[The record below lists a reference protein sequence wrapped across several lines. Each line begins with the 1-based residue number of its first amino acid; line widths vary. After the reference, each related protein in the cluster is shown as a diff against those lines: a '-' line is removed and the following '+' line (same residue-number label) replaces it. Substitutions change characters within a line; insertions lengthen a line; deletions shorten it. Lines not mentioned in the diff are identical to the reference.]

1 MTYESKL
8 ANIIAKLKEVK
19 GNHPEISLQAISDH
33 TGVSFSTVAR
43 IFAEGSE
50 NQSFRYDSIRPIADM
65 LLCLDDLGAGDENEK
80 ALKTII
86 QFKDTAIKQLKE
98 QIETLKEKN
107 TAKLEKERAAYDR
120 KIDFLKN
127 QIELKDARIT
137 LLLDALME
145 RDKRY
150 SDLHQEYSAVM
161 DQLVVNKELINKILE
176 KG

>member
-1 MTYESKL
+1 
-8 ANIIAKLKEVK
+8 
-19 GNHPEISLQAISDH
+19 
-33 TGVSFSTVAR
+33 
-43 IFAEGSE
+43 
-50 NQSFRYDSIRPIADM
+50 M

-107 TAKLEKERAAYDR
+107 TAKLEKERAAYDK

-161 DQLVVNKELINKILE
+161 DQLVANKELINKILE